1 MRSPLGAN
9 RRDLSAILLTIMV
22 RAKQAAKM
30 KLTPAQSFLTPPK
43 RRAMSSTPRDIT
55 PSTTESLRAPNISP
69 KNGNFDFS
77 VGNFSSSGS
86 SASSTSFDNSCS
98 LTVLKA
104 RVVTDSSR
112 AAEMKKQLFSNGAW
126 LNDFADGVAGGV
138 ADVGREANEED
149 GNGDEGGSG
158 GDEGAA
164 PAKAGGAVIAVIT
177 HHRLNNHA
185 GNRAAEP
192 N

>member
-9 RRDLSAILLTIMV
+9 RRDLSAILLTIMS
-22 RAKQAAKM
+22 RLSLADPSGFPPYTS
-30 KLTPAQSFLTPPK
+30 LPIQSVSK
-43 RRAMSSTPRDIT
+43 RKKGNHAIQLRHVTSNKIHMDLGR
-55 PSTTESLRAPNISP
+55 SLRAPNISP

-112 AAEMKKQLFSNGAW
+112 AAEMKKQLF
-126 LNDFADGVAGGV
+126 
-138 ADVGREANEED
+138 
-149 GNGDEGGSG
+149 
-158 GDEGAA
+158 
-164 PAKAGGAVIAVIT
+164 
-177 HHRLNNHA
+177 RLA
-185 GNRAAEP
+185 Q
-192 N
+192 